1 MAASAVYSDP
11 HISHFAHAFD
21 DRSTSPIYVQVHVC
35 QASREHHVA
44 RELGRTIMITKL
56 KGRLTRV
63 FSTRWLFTASAAG
76 SEISSVAGA
85 ALAFCEQEKSDGKL
99 KFSP

>member
-1 MAASAVYSDP
+1 MVASAVYSLM
-11 HISHFAHAFD
+11 HLTIGVYA
-21 DRSTSPIYVQVHVC
+21 PIYVQLHVC

-56 KGRLTRV
+56 V
-63 FSTRWLFTASAAG
+63 F
-76 SEISSVAGA
+76 VC
-85 ALAFCEQEKSDGKL
+85 AFCEQEKSNGKL